1 MDILN
6 AIIPSAIAQDAAAVA
21 PNAGSAGSAGFA
33 SFIPLVLML
42 SVFYFLLIRPQQK
55 KMKEH
60 KAMVEAL
67 RRGDKVVTSSGM
79 MGTVYKIDADTGVI
93 QVEVAED
100 VVIKFVKSAI
110 TEVLSKP
117 EPANNNKEIKEV
129 KDAKAKK

>member
-6 AIIPSAIAQDAAAVA
+6 SLIPSAIAQEAAAVA
-21 PNAGSAGSAGFA
+21 PSTGAAGFA

-42 SVFYFLLIRPQQK
+42 GVFYFLLIRPQQK

-79 MGTVYKIDADTGVI
+79 MGTVYKIDSDTGIV

-110 TEVLSKP
+110 TEVVSKP
-117 EPANNNKEIKEV
+117 EPANNNKEIKEI
-129 KDAKAKK
+129 KEAKAKK

>member
-21 PNAGSAGSAGFA
+21 PNAGSAGFA

-42 SVFYFLLIRPQQK
+42 GVFYFLLIRPQQK

-79 MGTVYKIDADTGVI
+79 MGTVYKIDADTGVV

>member
-6 AIIPSAIAQDAAAVA
+6 ALIPSAIAQDAAAVA
-21 PNAGSAGSAGFA
+21 PNTGAAGFA

-42 SVFYFLLIRPQQK
+42 GVFYFLLIRPQQK

-117 EPANNNKEIKEV
+117 EPANNNKEIKEI